1 MSGAAVFFDVADD
14 LQIDSM
20 GPFLEEV
27 AGTVARR
34 LRNFREPVWPY
45 DSNRPK
51 TRRGLPHSRPNWRAT
66 GSTIEN
72 LTEHNGHAY
81 ASYVHGG
88 LYETLIPRLIEETLE
103 SPEAQ
108 AVLNQAL
115 PFTES
120 A

>member
-1 MSGAAVFFDVADD
+1 MSGAEVFFDVAED
-14 LQIDSM
+14 LRVESVD
-20 GPFLEEV
+20 PFLEEV
-27 AGTVARR
+27 AETVARR

-45 DSNRPK
+45 DRNRPK
-51 TRRGLPHSRPNWRAT
+51 TRRGLPHSRPNWRAV

-72 LTEHNGHAY
+72 LTQHNGHYY
-81 ASYVHGG
+81 ASYVRDG
-88 LYETLIPRLIEETLE
+88 LYQTLIPRLIAETLE
-103 SPEAQ
+103 SHEAQ

>member
-1 MSGAAVFFDVADD
+1 MSGAAVFFDVAEELRVGSVD
-14 LQIDSM
+14 
-20 GPFLEEV
+20 PFLEEV
-27 AGTVARR
+27 AETVARR
-34 LRNFREPVWPY
+34 LRSFRDPVWPY
-45 DSNRPK
+45 DRNRPK
-51 TRRGLPHSRPNWRAT
+51 TRRALPHSRPNWRAT

-88 LYETLIPRLIEETLE
+88 LYQTLIPRLIEETLE

>member
-1 MSGAAVFFDVADD
+1 MSGAAAFYDAADE
-14 LQIDSM
+14 LQIDSVD
-20 GPFLEEV
+20 PFLEEV
-27 AGTVARR
+27 AATVARR
-34 LRNFREPVWPY
+34 LRSYRDPVWPY
-45 DSNRPK
+45 DNNRSR
-51 TRRGLPHSRPNWRAT
+51 TRRGLPHSRPNWSADGT
-66 GSTIEN
+66 TIQN
-72 LTEHNGHAY
+72 LTAHKGRAY

-88 LYETLIPRLIEETLE
+88 LYETLIPRLIEETLQ